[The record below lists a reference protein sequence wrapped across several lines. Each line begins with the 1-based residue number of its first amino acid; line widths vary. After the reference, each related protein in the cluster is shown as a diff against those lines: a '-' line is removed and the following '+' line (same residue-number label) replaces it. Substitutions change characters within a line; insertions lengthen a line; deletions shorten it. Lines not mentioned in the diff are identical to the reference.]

1 MRSTRAVSIIV
12 STYNQPDWLY
22 LSLFALLHQTI
33 KDFEVVIADD
43 GSGPRTADVV
53 RALQPEFEGR
63 LRHVWHADK
72 GFRKNIILNEAV
84 RQASGDYLIFID
96 GDIVARRDF
105 VAAHALLARRDYFV
119 SAGCFRL
126 TLDVDRLGNIVH
138 RMVLRSAVDMHW
150 RRAGSWSGSAADQY
164 RIRT

>member
-53 RALQPEFEGR
+53 RALHIELLDPLPE
-63 LRHVWHADK
+63 D
-72 GFRKNIILNEAV
+72 
-84 RQASGDYLIFID
+84 
-96 GDIVARRDF
+96 
-105 VAAHALLARRDYFV
+105 
-119 SAGCFRL
+119 
-126 TLDVDRLGNIVH
+126 
-138 RMVLRSAVDMHW
+138 
-150 RRAGSWSGSAADQY
+150 
-164 RIRT
+164 